1 MDFLKTLLA
10 YMTLIGALSVQEGPL
25 PEAVPTPTMV
35 PPHVTATLV
44 PFQTEAPTATPS
56 PTPAPVPL
64 LTPSSRYEV
73 LQYQDRGSDV
83 RKLQNKL
90 IELGYMPKGSADGAY
105 GYQTYNAV
113 RDFQKANGLE
123 ADGVAGPATLTNLY
137 HNPAILPKV
146 TPAPVIT
153 ATPTPTIA
161 PTFTPAPTATPSPT
175 PTAAPTPTA
184 TAKAEETIAPPQDI
198 PDELPAEVFTE
209 DAATA
214 APAADENGMVA
225 IPDGFVISGSSGKPL
240 SFTQMVDG
248 TPETIRPG
256 LWYNMAGDA
265 VLCLPEMVDC
275 MTDWTLMGSS
285 VDGLYSFSAAGYQVE
300 IVLTED
306 GPAVTVD
313 GEAVVVDPADV
324 LLIDSKLYVTDDFL
338 EITLKATTYLDIE
351 ERAFV
356 FFLVD
361 KQIAQS
367 AD

>member
-10 YMTLIGALSVQEGPL
+10 YMTLMTALSVQEGPL
-25 PEAVPTPTMV
+25 PAAVPTPTVV

-73 LQYQDRGSDV
+73 LQYSDRGSDV

-90 IELGYMPKGSADGAY
+90 IELGYMPAGSADGAY

-137 HNPAILPKV
+137 HNPAILPKA
-146 TPAPVIT
+146 TPAPVVT
-153 ATPTPTIA
+153 ATPTATIA
-161 PTFTPAPTATPSPT
+161 PTFTPTPSPTPSPT
-175 PTAAPTPTA
+175 PTMTP
-184 TAKAEETIAPPQDI
+184 EVQETITPPEEL
-198 PDELPAEVFTE
+198 PDELPQEVFTE
-209 DAATA
+209 TAATA
-214 APAADENGMVA
+214 APAASSNGLTA
-225 IPDGFVISGSSGKPL
+225 IRNGYVISGSTGKPL

-248 TPETIRPG
+248 VPVTVRPG
-256 LWYNMAGDA
+256 LWYNEEQDA
-265 VLCLPEMVDC
+265 VLALPELVDC
-275 MTDWTLMGSS
+275 MEGWTLMGSS
-285 VDGLYSFSAAGYQVE
+285 ADGQYSFAAAGYEVE
-300 IVLTED
+300 ISLTED
-306 GPAVTVD
+306 GPVVTVD
-313 GEAVVVDPADV
+313 GEPVAVDAADV
-324 LLIDSKLYVTDDFL
+324 QLIDSVLYITDDFIEL
-338 EITLKATTYLDIE
+338 TLKASTYFDIE
-351 ERAFV
+351 ERSFV

-361 KQIAQS
+361 KQIANS

>member
-10 YMTLIGALSVQEGPL
+10 YMTLMTALSVQEGPL
-25 PEAVPTPTMV
+25 PEAVPTPTIV
-35 PPHVTATLV
+35 PPHVTATLA

-73 LQYQDRGSDV
+73 LQYSDRGSDV

-90 IELGYMPKGSADGAY
+90 IDLGYMPEGSADGAY

-137 HNPAILPKV
+137 HNPAILPKA

-153 ATPTPTIA
+153 ASPTPTFA

-175 PTAAPTPTA
+175 PTMTPA
-184 TAKAEETIAPPQDI
+184 VEETIAPPE
-198 PDELPAEVFTE
+198 ELPEELPLEIFTE
-209 DAATA
+209 TTATA
-214 APAADENGMVA
+214 APAADANGLIA
-225 IPDGFVISGSSGKPL
+225 IRNGYVISGSTGKPL

-248 TPETIRPG
+248 TPVTVRPG
-256 LWYNMAGDA
+256 LWYNAEGDA
-265 VLCLPEMVDC
+265 VLALPELVDC
-275 MTDWTLMGSS
+275 MEGWTLMGSS
-285 VDGLYSFSAAGYQVE
+285 IDGQYSFSAAGYQVE
-300 IVLTED
+300 IALTAD

-313 GEAVVVDPADV
+313 GEPVVVDPADV
-324 LLIDSKLYVTDDFL
+324 LLIDSVLYITDDFI
-338 EITLKATTYLDIE
+338 EATLKASTYFDIE
-351 ERAFV
+351 ERSFV

-361 KQIAQS
+361 KQMANA